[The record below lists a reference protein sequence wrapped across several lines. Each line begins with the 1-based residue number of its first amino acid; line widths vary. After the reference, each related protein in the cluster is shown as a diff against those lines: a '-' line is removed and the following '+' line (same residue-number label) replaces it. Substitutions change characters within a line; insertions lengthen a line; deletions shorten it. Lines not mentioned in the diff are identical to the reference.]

1 MENQNPNI
9 PTPPPNYGNPYQQAP
24 GGYQQ
29 HYGGSM
35 GMQIDHPK
43 ASTINAL
50 GITGIILTFLIGIVG
65 LILNIVNLAISAG
78 VMRDIREN
86 PGKYSEASIKKIKTG
101 RTCSIVGLSIQGA
114 LILIVIIIVVAVNA

>member
-1 MENQNPNI
+1 MENQNPNL
-9 PTPPPNYGNPYQQAP
+9 PPPPPNYGNPYQQAP

-29 HYGGSM
+29 HMGGTM

-43 ASTINAL
+43 ASTINTL
-50 GITGIILTFLIGIVG
+50 GLVGIILTFLIGIIG

-78 VMRDIREN
+78 VMREIREN

-114 LILIVIIIVVAVNA
+114 LILLIIVIVIAAN